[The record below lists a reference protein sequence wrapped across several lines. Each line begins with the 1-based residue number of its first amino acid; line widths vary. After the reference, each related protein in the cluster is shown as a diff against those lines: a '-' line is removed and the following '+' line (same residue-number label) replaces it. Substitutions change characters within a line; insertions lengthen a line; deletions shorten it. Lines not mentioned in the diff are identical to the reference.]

1 MRYSIKKLLPVMFC
15 FFWGNG
21 FGQKT
26 VNHKADSSKKGYVF
40 HDEASVLPNVLLY
53 IIDDKEIP
61 DSLASSNYVFKNLSP
76 NDILEISIVKGIEAD
91 AIYGIR
97 GARGVV
103 IITTKKYA
111 IAQYQKR
118 LSAFSTEYKSYI
130 ESIMKYNHNDN
141 DVMYVYLKN
150 NDPVFLDRYEMIK
163 TLYNTSADSIEKV
176 ELKRQVTCWGTNIS
190 VIITTK
196 K

>member
-1 MRYSIKKLLPVMFC
+1 MNYSITILLTFMFC
-15 FFWGNG
+15 LLLNKG
-21 FGQKT
+21 FGQQA
-26 VNHKADSSKKGYVF
+26 VNNKADSSKKGYVF
-40 HDEASVLPNVLLY
+40 HDVASVLPNALLY
-53 IIDDKEIP
+53 IIDNKEIP
-61 DSLASSNYVFKNLSP
+61 DSQARSNYVFKNLSP
-76 NDILEISIVKGIEAD
+76 NDILEISILKDIEAN

-130 ESIMKYNHNDN
+130 EAIMKYNHNDN
-141 DVMYVYLKN
+141 DVMYVYIKN

-163 TLYNTSADSIEKV
+163 TLYNTPVDSIEKV
-176 ELKRQVTCWGTNIS
+176 ELKRQVTCCGTNIS